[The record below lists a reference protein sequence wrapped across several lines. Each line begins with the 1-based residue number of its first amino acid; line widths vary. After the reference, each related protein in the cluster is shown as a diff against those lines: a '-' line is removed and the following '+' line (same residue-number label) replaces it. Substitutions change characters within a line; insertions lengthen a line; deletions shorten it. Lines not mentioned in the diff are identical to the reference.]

1 MSDNISKDI
10 FLEEFPDQIGATV
23 RGIPYLNQRFM
34 RSFFRRAHLSGTN
47 LKELYILQKYGIDIH
62 FIINK
67 TTDGQFLIFFNRK
80 KRRAEVVIDIFL
92 QFQVEAD
99 LKGRPVEQAAKAQL
113 FKWEVPPFLVV
124 DQEQRQAVLST
135 ISRRPRPSPNTLVLT
150 GRHGLE
156 LLIDFKR
163 KATVEGG
170 KFRPRANIWFERQQ
184 VVKKKK
190 RYPARP
196 FLIIYE
202 SIRSWVSG
210 NWRSDLVE
218 PVIPGTDNDV
228 HMVVRALAEGYRT
241 AKVHLAD
248 QDGLDPGLT
257 PLLDHYDVNGF
268 HANLLLRLDGAGE
281 FAITDSRHSY
291 QLGLDMTIIEKKLHY
306 EGIISMNIPDFLI
319 EGELFEAFWD
329 LFLVHDEAA
338 ERRTDLRSAMADE
351 AIPVP
356 SDRELLRF
364 LRSGKRN
371 HSSVFRVD
379 RDRKI
384 DFNLFFISGMYRGRF
399 TTLVF
404 SGKFEVSSVHP
415 PKITYP
421 NNEKLKVHYFSGEQD
436 GFVDQDFVDYF
447 LRLMWYF
454 NKWTALL

>member
-10 FLEEFPDQIGATV
+10 FLEELPDQIGATV
-23 RGIPYLNQRFM
+23 RGVPYLNQGLM

-47 LKELYILQKYGIDIH
+47 LKDLYILQKYGIDIH

-92 QFQVEAD
+92 QFQVEVD

-124 DQEQRQAVLST
+124 DQEQRQAMLST
-135 ISRRPRPSPNTLVLT
+135 ISKRPFPSSTTLTLM
-150 GRHGLE
+150 GREGQQ

-170 KFRPRANIWFERQQ
+170 KFRPKANIWFEQEP

-190 RYPARP
+190 RYPAQP

-202 SIRSWVSG
+202 SIRSWVAG
-210 NWRSDLVE
+210 NWRSDHVE
-218 PVIPGTDNDV
+218 PVIPGTGNDV
-228 HMVVRALAEGYRT
+228 HMVVSALAEGYRT
-241 AKVHLAD
+241 AKLHLAD
-248 QDGLDPGLT
+248 QGGLDPGLK

-291 QLGLDMTIIEKKLHY
+291 QLGLDMNIIEKSLHY
-306 EGIISMNIPDFLI
+306 EGLISMSIPDFLI
-319 EGELFEAFWD
+319 KGELFEAFWD
-329 LFLVHDEAA
+329 LFLPRDEAV
-338 ERRTDLRSAMADE
+338 ERRTALRNAMADE
-351 AIPVP
+351 AIPAP

-379 RDRKI
+379 RNRRI
-384 DFNLFFISGMYRGRF
+384 DFNLFFISGMYKGKF

-404 SGKFEVSSVHP
+404 SGKFEVRSVHP
-415 PKITYP
+415 PKISYP
-421 NNEKLKVHYFSGEQD
+421 NNEKLKVHYFSDGQD

-447 LRLMWYF
+447 LRLLWYF